1 MLSRRHPCWCPKSQ
15 GAPCFQRSTGQHRSH
30 NSAPPPRGHSPG
42 SPRTKAHMPKLGLSS
57 LPLSLFNPGKAA
69 QPPAPSPASVRTVA
83 WRRWDTGG
91 EGSVVKG
98 LQGPSE
104 HLGAEDG
111 LPSQPYVPCELTR
124 CLGSISC
131 TCWVR
136 ARPPH
141 RCSLSCSAEKHQ
153 DRIPFE

>member
-1 MLSRRHPCWCPKSQ
+1 M
-15 GAPCFQRSTGQHRSH
+15 
-30 NSAPPPRGHSPG
+30 
-42 SPRTKAHMPKLGLSS
+42 
-57 LPLSLFNPGKAA
+57 
-69 QPPAPSPASVRTVA
+69 
-83 WRRWDTGG
+83 
-91 EGSVVKG
+91 VKG